1 MLPYATLLEIHQYAR
16 QLVSAKAYQDAFDA
30 FQMNYRNNP
39 GNFTTVVGM
48 VRGYSAL
55 GDFKNALKFANMALP
70 LAPDANNKTFLQGM
84 IDKLKTGKDI
94 N

>member
-1 MLPYATLLEIHQYAR
+1 MYAAGKEIIQIGIE
-16 QLVSAKAYQDAFDA
+16 F
-30 FQMNYRNNP
+30 
-39 GNFTTVVGM
+39 FTTVVGM
-48 VRGYSAL
+48 VRRYSAL